1 MFDEKWM
8 WGLVVRRFAKSC
20 EALGL
25 KKKFYKAYHR
35 NHINKVMMTTFTAFA
50 FNDSIENGG
59 EAVKLGMF
67 RAQSFKVAD
76 KEVREG
82 VRQEDGSL
90 KYTGPIKRK

>member
-1 MFDEKWM
+1 M
-8 WGLVVRRFAKSC
+8 
-20 EALGL
+20 
-25 KKKFYKAYHR
+25 AYHR

-90 KYTGPIKRK
+90 KYTGPIKRKRDDLYLVDFAVTGSNDGTAKDPKCAL